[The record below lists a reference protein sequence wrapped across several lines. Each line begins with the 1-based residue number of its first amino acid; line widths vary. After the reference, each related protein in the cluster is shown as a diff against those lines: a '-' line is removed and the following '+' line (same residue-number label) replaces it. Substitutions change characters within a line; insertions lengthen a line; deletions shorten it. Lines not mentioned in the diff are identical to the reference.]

1 MYSLLC
7 YNFVYGAATAKELI
21 SWWNDFS
28 FILLGQKSKAYCSPK
43 IIRNKKQLHQKIKC
57 YSTQGPA
64 ILRDLRHRVSD
75 RLPLVLELKFLIPP
89 TRQPSNANRG
99 HTRRNLEHTPVERA
113 KINNLSNI

>member
-43 IIRNKKQLHQKIKC
+43 IIRNKKTTASKNKMLFYSRPC
-57 YSTQGPA
+57 Y
-64 ILRDLRHRVSD
+64 I
-75 RLPLVLELKFLIPP
+75 
-89 TRQPSNANRG
+89 
-99 HTRRNLEHTPVERA
+99 ERSA
-113 KINNLSNI
+113 ASGL